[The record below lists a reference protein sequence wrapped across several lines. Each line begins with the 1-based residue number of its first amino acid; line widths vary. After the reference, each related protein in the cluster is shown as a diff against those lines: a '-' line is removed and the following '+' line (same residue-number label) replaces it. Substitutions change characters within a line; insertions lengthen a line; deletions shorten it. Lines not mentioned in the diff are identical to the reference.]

1 MRERL
6 DAGTSARNVNVRYG
20 LEADTTAAMGLARFG
35 LADVNGTWGN
45 HPLEQRRVFS
55 HRE

>member
-1 MRERL
+1 MPVPPPE
-6 DAGTSARNVNVRYG
+6 SNVRYG
-20 LEADTTAAMGLARFG
+20 LEADTTAAMGLVRFG